1 MFSVLR
7 WQMQSPLLSE
17 GLKKSCSEW
26 DWKRLPCP
34 CAGWDWKMPHCCRGW
49 AQAPWGIPSSCCRS
63 RGCGCQ
69 PNHLKSLSQSHLK
82 SSQGGW
88 LISPGWDGG
97 GAVPRVPHVLV
108 PVASVDLCRGYGRW
122 GVTSSSG
129 RSRTGKVMEEWESSV
144 FSFLRLPVLS
154 GF

>member
-1 MFSVLR
+1 
-7 WQMQSPLLSE
+7 
-17 GLKKSCSEW
+17 
-26 DWKRLPCP
+26 
-34 CAGWDWKMPHCCRGW
+34 MPHCCRGW

-108 PVASVDLCRGYGRW
+108 PVASVDLQGSREVGCHLLLREKPDREGDGGMGELCVFLPAPASLEW
-122 GVTSSSG
+122 VLIFLFSTSLGLDQCGLKVCQAPGMSG
-129 RSRTGKVMEEWESSV
+129 LN
-144 FSFLRLPVLS
+144 LRLHGISPV
-154 GF
+154 GRDP